1 MQNITELEILEL
13 YKEMLKQNTVKIV
26 PKNQNDKKLYAYV
39 QLVLKSDSNKQTYR
53 SIIARSIEQSLTQ
66 NNKEKIGQLMMVI
79 DSLIQSINN
88 LQNDVQI
95 IGDKYIETG
104 ILSPP
109 YLTLQLTTKL
119 VEDLMRQYNLTDLFE
134 KVDPQS
140 LKKKSFVKDKTL
152 CLLHDLQRK

>member
-1 MQNITELEILEL
+1 MQTITELEILEL

-26 PKNQNDKKLYAYV
+26 PNNQNDRKLFAYA

-53 SIIARSIEQSLTQ
+53 SIIARSIEQTLTQ
-66 NNKEKIGQLMMVI
+66 YNKEKIGQLMMVI

-88 LQNDVQI
+88 LQSDVQI